1 MALQKA
7 GKPLAPGSSHTTS
20 APAELVTRP
29 SALRFE
35 HKRHMYFDGKTWM
48 PSVTGIIKRG
58 GEDQS
63 GLFGYYAGQAA
74 TCAIEEAAEVSR
86 LRRLEGDDTAHE
98 FIKTA
103 ADRHRDQ
110 ATVSGSDL
118 HDVADRMLSGA
129 ELPEYLHDNIK
140 KMAENVLAFM
150 SDYRVEVLH
159 SEARLAHRTL
169 GYCGTTDQIGIV
181 PQYGD
186 LPLNID
192 WKTSES
198 MYRNPKYS
206 HGKNAMQLAP
216 YSRAEVMFWDDKTEA
231 DMVPVSQ
238 EIGLIIMIRP
248 EGYKVYEYDLVRG
261 WEQFQRA
268 LASYHWWRDVD
279 EMYRGPIRPTAPVE
293 VMPVVEEFTP
303 GVAVAQA
310 VADLGDAAPGPMVHN
325 VVELEK
331 KFGEGAVLLAQIS
344 EVLDPA
350 TFDDLWEAHQGIW
363 TDEHTAAVKA
373 RIAELGI
380 AS

>member
-1 MALQKA
+1 MTLKKA
-7 GKPLAPGSSHTTS
+7 GKPVAPGSSHTTS
-20 APAELVTRP
+20 APPEQKTRP

-35 HKRHMYFDGKTWM
+35 PKRHMYFDGKRWL

-86 LRRLEGDDTAHE
+86 LRRLEGDDAAHE
-98 FIKTA
+98 WIKAA
-103 ADRHRDQ
+103 ADRHRDR
-110 ATVSGSDL
+110 ATVNGSDL

-129 ELPEYLHDNIK
+129 ELPEYLHDDIK
-140 KMAENVLAFM
+140 KMAERVLEFM
-150 SDYRVEVLH
+150 SDYRVQVLH
-159 SEARLAHRTL
+159 SEARLAHRTM

-181 PQYGD
+181 PQYSD

-238 EIGLIIMIRP
+238 ELGLIIMIRP

-279 EMYRGPIRPTAPVE
+279 EMYRGPIRPVAAPAVE
-293 VMPVVEEFTP
+293 EVIEEVVVEET
-303 GVAVAQA
+303 VAEEV
-310 VADLGDAAPGPMVHN
+310 
-325 VVELEK
+325 VVEEALIDP
-331 KFGEGAVLLAQIS
+331 LLVSIE

-350 TFDDLWEAHQGIW
+350 TFDDLWEAHQGVW
-363 TDEHTAAVKA
+363 TDAHTAAVKA
-373 RIAELGI
+373 RLAELGL